1 MGWLYMITR
10 IESTQNPRVK
20 QWKKLQTKKERNK
33 SGLFLIEG
41 MHLIEEALKYKAYVK
56 ELIVREGTEY
66 SLLDAGNIDIFE
78 VTEEIM
84 NHISDTET
92 PQGIAAVCGMK
103 GTAPI
108 NIATAKLLLIDN
120 VQDPGNLG
128 TMIRTADAV
137 GMDAVILGEG
147 CVDLYNGK
155 VIRSTQGSLFHIPI
169 MDGDLEVWIKRLHV
183 IGVPVYGTALEGAR
197 NFKEIESQ
205 KHFALLVGNEGNGV
219 DPALLK
225 QTDENLY
232 IPIYGQAESLNVS
245 IATGILLYHLK
256 G

>member
-1 MGWLYMITR
+1 MITR

-33 SGLFLIEG
+33 TGLFLIEG
-41 MHLIEEALKYKAYVK
+41 THLIEEALKYKAHVK
-56 ELIVREGTEY
+56 EFIVREGTEY
-66 SLLDAGNIDIFE
+66 SLLDVGETDIFE

-84 NHISDTET
+84 KQISDTET
-92 PQGIAAVCGMK
+92 PQGIAAVCGMFNPS
-103 GTAPI
+103 PI
-108 NIATAKLLLIDN
+108 NIETARILLIDN

-128 TMIRTADAV
+128 TMIRTADAA

-169 MDGDLEVWIKRLHV
+169 FAGSLEEWIKQLTGK
-183 IGVPVYGTALEGAR
+183 GVPVFGTALEGAR
-197 NFKEIESQ
+197 NYKEIEPCPQ
-205 KHFALLVGNEGNGV
+205 FALLVGNEGNGV
-219 DPALLK
+219 NPSLLK
-225 QTDENLY
+225 ETDENLY
-232 IPIYGQAESLNVS
+232 IPIYGKAESLNVS
-245 IATGILLYHLK
+245 IATAVLLYHLR

>member
-1 MGWLYMITR
+1 MITR

-33 SGLFLIEG
+33 TGLFLIEG
-41 MHLIEEALKYKAYVK
+41 MHLIEEALKYKAYMK
-56 ELIVREGTEY
+56 EVIVREGTEY
-66 SLLDAGNIDIFE
+66 SLLDVGDLDIFE

-108 NIATAKLLLIDN
+108 NIATAKMLLIDN

-155 VIRSTQGSLFHIPI
+155 VIRATQGSLFHIPI
-169 MDGDLEVWIKRLHV
+169 MDGDLEVWIKRLNV
-183 IGVPVYGTALEGAR
+183 IGVPVFGTALEGAR
-197 NFKEIESQ
+197 KFKDIEPQ
-205 KHFALLVGNEGNGV
+205 KHFALILGNEGNGV
-219 DPALLK
+219 DPNLLK
-225 QTDENLY
+225 QTNENLY

-245 IATGILLYHLK
+245 IATGILLYHLR

>member
-1 MGWLYMITR
+1 MITR

-33 SGLFLIEG
+33 TGLFLIEG

-78 VTEEIM
+78 VTEDIM
-84 NHISDTET
+84 KQISDTET
-92 PQGIAAVCGMK
+92 PQGMAAVCGMK

-108 NIATAKLLLIDN
+108 NIATAKMLLIDN

-155 VIRSTQGSLFHIPI
+155 VIRATQGSLFHIPI
-169 MDGDLEVWIKRLHV
+169 MDGNLDVWIKRLNV

-197 NFKEIESQ
+197 NYKEIESQ

-219 DPALLK
+219 DPKLLK

>member
-1 MGWLYMITR
+1 MMISR

-33 SGLFLIEG
+33 TGLFLIEG
-41 MHLIEEALKYKAYVK
+41 MHLIEEALKYKAFIK

-66 SLLDAGNIDIFE
+66 SLLDVGNIDIFE
-78 VTEEIM
+78 VTEDIM
-84 NHISDTET
+84 KHISDTET
-92 PQGIAAVCGMK
+92 PQGIAAVCGIE
-103 GTAPI
+103 GPTPI
-108 NIATAKLLLIDN
+108 NIATAKLLLVDN

-155 VIRSTQGSLFHIPI
+155 VIRATQGSLFHIPI
-169 MDGDLEVWIKRLHV
+169 MEGSLDVWIKRLTA
-183 IGVPVYGTALEGAR
+183 IGVPVFGTALEGAR
-197 NFKEIESQ
+197 NYKEIEP
-205 KHFALLVGNEGNGV
+205 KKNFALLVGNEGKGV
-219 DPALLK
+219 DPTLLK

-232 IPIYGQAESLNVS
+232 IPIYGKAESLNVS
-245 IATGILLYHLK
+245 IATGILLYHLR

>member
-1 MGWLYMITR
+1 MITR

-33 SGLFLIEG
+33 TGLFLIEG
-41 MHLIEEALKYKAYVK
+41 IHLIEEALKYKANVK

-66 SLLDAGNIDIFE
+66 SLLDVGDIDIFE
-78 VTEEIM
+78 VTEDIM
-84 NHISDTET
+84 KHISDTET
-92 PQGIAAVCGMK
+92 PQGMAAVCGMK

-108 NIATAKLLLIDN
+108 NIATAKMLLIDN

-155 VIRSTQGSLFHIPI
+155 VIRATQGSLFHIPI
-169 MDGDLEVWIKRLHV
+169 MDGDLEVWIKRLNV

-197 NFKEIESQ
+197 NFKEIEPQ

-219 DPALLK
+219 DPKLLK

-245 IATGILLYHLK
+245 IAAGILLYHLK